1 MKRLFSC
8 LLCVLFIVG
17 LFTGCSKEPEEYSEW
32 ISYYEVVSE
41 SDDASTE
48 KDIPEASLQSSPEP
62 EKIKYESSVPT
73 PKYVN
78 FYKGGMWAESKD
90 KSLNR
95 KIAKHIENWFY
106 DYTQDN
112 LPVVDMEV
120 TPQFIWETRLNETVI
135 ELDFNL
141 SYDEKLNFLGK
152 ISLERHERLFIP
164 LTGPYA
170 YYLFSNKSDI
180 ERQNKP
186 YNLKGSGLEKYFEG
200 IKLDKKVR
208 DWQSTV
214 AVPKTVTFYKDGSST
229 VSTDKELNHKIA
241 KHIENWFKYKE
252 YRTGLSWAAN
262 SDTLRPI
269 KQSEMAIEL
278 QFDDEIVFFANPEFK
293 NCRTIFI
300 PVTGKHANIIFR
312 NNITSP
318 HSWTG
323 PVVGGTGLE
332 QFFDYIQFT
341 PLTEEEKRWR
351 STVSSASSIKA
362 YEGAKLLGESDGYN
376 NYTLNYEVMQ
386 HIEKW
391 FYHKEETK
399 RADTGITD
407 VNLNE
412 IRAKEKYLEIYLG
425 SPDPTFY
432 GQYVISEKSSCIL
445 IPLTGKYAYHIFEG
459 DYKNYSSTAIVTEGS
474 GLEKYF
480 EVIKSKGV
488 NDDPQDLYDIVEE
501 MPEED

>member
-8 LLCVLFIVG
+8 LICVLFIVG
-17 LFTGCSKEPEEYSEW
+17 LFAGCSKEPHEYSEW

-41 SDDASTE
+41 SDNSSSE

-120 TPQFIWETRLNETVI
+120 TPQFIWETRLGETVI

-141 SYDEKLNFLGK
+141 PYGENLNFLGK
-152 ISLERHERLFIP
+152 INFEKYDSLFIP

-186 YNLKGSGLEKYFEG
+186 YNLKGSGLEQYFEG
-200 IKLDKKVR
+200 ITLDKKVK

-214 AVPKTVTFYKDGSST
+214 IAPTTVTFYKDGAT
-229 VSTDKELNHKIA
+229 AVSTDKELNHKIA

-252 YRTGLSWAAN
+252 YRIGLSWAAD

-300 PVTGKHANIIFR
+300 PVTGKHANIIFH

-318 HSWTG
+318 HSWMG
-323 PVVGGTGLE
+323 PVGGGTGLK
-332 QFFDYIQFT
+332 QFFDYIKFT
-341 PLTEEEKRWR
+341 PLTEEERRWR
-351 STVSSASSIKA
+351 STVSSAGSIKA
-362 YEGAKLLGESDGYN
+362 YEGETLLGESGGYK
-376 NYTLNYEVMQ
+376 NYTFNYEVMQ
-386 HIEKW
+386 HIEEW
-391 FYHKEETK
+391 FYHKEEIK

-412 IRAKEKYLEIYLG
+412 IRAKEKYLEIYLS

-432 GQYVISEKSSCIL
+432 GQYVISEKSSYIL
-445 IPLTGKYAYHIFEG
+445 IPLTGEYAYHIFEG
-459 DYKNYSSTAIVTEGS
+459 DYKNYSPTAIITEGS
-474 GLEKYF
+474 GLQKYF
-480 EVIKSKGV
+480 DAIKSMGV
-488 NDDPQDLYDIVEE
+488 NDDPQDLYEIGSSID
-501 MPEED
+501 ED

>member
-8 LLCVLFIVG
+8 LICVLFIVG
-17 LFTGCSKEPEEYSEW
+17 LFAGCSKEPEEYSEW

-152 ISLERHERLFIP
+152 INLERHERLFIP
-164 LTGPYA
+164 LTGEYA
-170 YYLFSNKSDI
+170 YYLFSDNGII

-186 YNLKGSGLEKYFEG
+186 YNLKGSGLEKFFEG
-200 IKLDKKVR
+200 IKLDKKVK

-214 AVPKTVTFYKDGSST
+214 IAPTTVTFYKDGAT
-229 VSTDKELNHKIA
+229 AVSTDKELNHKIA
-241 KHIENWFKYKE
+241 KHIEEWFKYNEGITASKSAG
-252 YRTGLSWAAN
+252 TIDDL
-262 SDTLRPI
+262 LPI
-269 KQSEMAIEL
+269 KQNEMAIEL
-278 QFDDEIVFFANPEFK
+278 KFDGEINLYGGVIYSTI
-293 NCRTIFI
+293 RTLFI
-300 PVTGKHANIIFR
+300 PVTGKGAGTIYEFSEKNPYR
-312 NNITSP
+312 WS
-318 HSWTG
+318 G
-323 PVVGGTGLE
+323 PIAGGGGLE
-332 QFFDYIQFT
+332 QYFDYVQFT
-341 PLTEEEKRWR
+341 PLTEEERRWR

-362 YEGAKLLGESDGYN
+362 YEGAKLLGESGGYN
-376 NYTLNYEVMQ
+376 NYTFNYEVMQ

-391 FYHKEETK
+391 FYHKEEIK

-407 VNLNE
+407 VNLSE

-459 DYKNYSSTAIVTEGS
+459 DYKNYSPTAIITEGS

-488 NDDPQDLYDIVEE
+488 NDDPQDLYEIDSSID
-501 MPEED
+501 ED